1 MKNIDLGQTLTILA
15 NVGVIAGIV
24 FLGIEVRQNSTQI
37 EQATIAVAAQAVF
50 ELNQEANE
58 IRRTLYSDASLIEL
72 VDTGYDDPGSL
83 TEIESLRFDNYFGTV
98 LNTYE
103 AAWIYRQKGLVEE
116 AEYAGWRDSICGML
130 QREGGRSF
138 WESGKT
144 SYADGFVEDT
154 SGSCLE

>member
-1 MKNIDLGQTLTILA
+1 MKKIDLGQTITILA

-50 ELNQEANE
+50 ELNQEFNE
-58 IRRTLYSDASLIEL
+58 IRRTLYTDASLIEI
-72 VDTGYDDPGSL
+72 VDTGFDDPGSL
-83 TEIESLRFDNYFGTV
+83 TEIESLRFDYFFGAI

-103 AAWIYRQKGLVEE
+103 AAWIYRQKGLIEE
-116 AEYAGWRDSICGML
+116 ADYAGYRDSICRSL

-138 WESGKT
+138 WESGIT
-144 SYADGFVEDT
+144 SYADGFVEEV

>member
-1 MKNIDLGQTLTILA
+1 MKKIDLGQTISILA
-15 NVGVIAGIV
+15 NVGVLAGIV
-24 FLGIEVRQNSTQI
+24 FLGIEVQQNSAQI
-37 EQATIAVAAQAVF
+37 EQNTVAVAAQAVF

-58 IRRTLYSDASLIEL
+58 IRRTLYPDASLTEL
-72 VDTGYDDPGSL
+72 IDKGFDDPGSL

-130 QREGGRSF
+130 HREGGRSF

-144 SYADGFVEDT
+144 SYADGFIEDV
-154 SGSCLE
+154 SGWCFK